1 MGEGEIQELLGEI
14 LKSVTQDFKEGSN
27 PETFNLAKST
37 AERILTK
44 KYADGNPVFEGEPP
58 SKFRHGWERKL
69 WEEHMKLRGESLES
83 PPEEPAVS
91 GSESSPGEVESE
103 E

>member
-1 MGEGEIQELLGEI
+1 
-14 LKSVTQDFKEGSN
+14 
-27 PETFNLAKST
+27 
-37 AERILTK
+37 
-44 KYADGNPVFEGEPP
+44 
-58 SKFRHGWERKL
+58 
-69 WEEHMKLRGESLES
+69 MKLRGESLES